1 MFVSLSLWKNVCKE
15 KKKKNDLKTKNEFF
29 IIVLDKSLILL
40 LRISGCDG
48 EIKAT

>member
-1 MFVSLSLWKNVCKE
+1 
-15 KKKKNDLKTKNEFF
+15 
-29 IIVLDKSLILL
+29 VLDKSLILL